1 MDCVIYEAAM
11 EMEMR
16 NWNRMKTRDYGYL
29 IYRCNLKLAFNLIL
43 MHFSLNT
50 LLVTSIARRWLAAE
64 ISHNFAHFLRPK
76 RAISEIALT
85 WLFYSSLF
93 FCLPAPPPPCKWKS
107 LKLLHALDFDLLS
120 HKSLHVDMPII
131 DSLHRSWAYIE
142 NCERTEKISKVCTT
156 MKFHF
161 LIFFLS
167 LSLSPLTPHSS
178 HSLNTFQ

>member
-93 FCLPAPPPPCKWKS
+93 FFA
-107 LKLLHALDFDLLS
+107 
-120 HKSLHVDMPII
+120 SLHHLLLASENHWNYCMLLTLTF
-131 DSLHRSWAYIE
+131 SLTNPYMWICR
-142 NCERTEKISKVCTT
+142 
-156 MKFHF
+156 
-161 LIFFLS
+161 LS
-167 LSLSPLTPHSS
+167 IHSIG
-178 HSLNTFQ
+178 HGRI

>member
-1 MDCVIYEAAM
+1 MFSDISRVCVWFFFAKIVLQMDCVIYEAAM

-93 FCLPAPPPPCKWKS
+93 FLPPCTTSS
-107 LKLLHALDFDLLS
+107 LQVK
-120 HKSLHVDMPII
+120 II
-131 DSLHRSWAYIE
+131 EIIACSW
-142 NCERTEKISKVCTT
+142 
-156 MKFHF
+156 
-161 LIFFLS
+161 LWPS
-167 LSLSPLTPHSS
+167 LSQIPTCGYADYRFTP
-178 HSLNTFQ
+178 